1 MRGLAPWALTGL
13 ACAAAGLAADALG
26 LPAPWLLAGLVGGLA
41 VAVARGSA
49 LQVPRAPTV
58 VSQATVGVTLGAA
71 VAPGSLSG
79 LAGAWWAVLAVVA
92 LTLGLSVAVALLL
105 ARVTGLDR
113 VTAGLGLLPG
123 AAPALVSVGDD
134 VGADARLVA
143 TMQYARVLLVVASV
157 PALALLLGSGSS
169 ARPGRAVGPEPLAGL
184 EPVLVAVL
192 VGLVGAGLAALAR
205 SPAASL
211 VGPLL
216 LSAAA
221 GATGL
226 LPIAVPSIASD
237 VAFVT
242 VGASVGLR
250 FDRGSLRHAGRLAP
264 YMAGGVLALTVGS
277 AALGLVLLAALDT
290 DPLTAYLATT
300 PGGISSVLA
309 ATFDS
314 GADLTIVVA
323 VQTLRLMLL
332 ALIAPFA
339 ARLLRV
345 PVPA

>member
-1 MRGLAPWALTGL
+1 
-13 ACAAAGLAADALG
+13 
-26 LPAPWLLAGLVGGLA
+26 
-41 VAVARGSA
+41 
-49 LQVPRAPTV
+49 
-58 VSQATVGVTLGAA
+58 

-105 ARVTGLDR
+105 ARVTDLDR
-113 VTAGLGLLPG
+113 VTAGIGMLPG
-123 AAPALVSVGDD
+123 AAPALISVGDE

-157 PALALLLGSGSS
+157 PALMLLLGSGLS
-169 ARPGRAVGPEPLAGL
+169 AQPGGGVGAEPSVGP
-184 EPVLVAVL
+184 EPVLVAVV
-192 VGLVGAGLAALAR
+192 VGLVGAGLAALAH

-216 LSAAA
+216 LSAVA

-226 LPIAVPSIASD
+226 LPVAVPSIAAD
-237 VAFVT
+237 MAFAI

-250 FDRGSLRHAGRLAP
+250 FDRESLRHAGRLAP
-264 YMAGGVLALTVGS
+264 YMAGAVLALTAGS

-290 DPLTAYLATT
+290 DALTAYLATT

-314 GADLTIVVA
+314 GADVTIVVA

-332 ALIAPFA
+332 ALISPFA

>member
-1 MRGLAPWALTGL
+1 MRGLVPWGPAVL
-13 ACAAAGLAADALG
+13 ACATAGLGADALE

-49 LQVPRAPTV
+49 LRVPRAPTV

-79 LAGAWWAVLAVVA
+79 LTGAWWAVLAVVA
-92 LTLGLSVAVALLL
+92 LTLGLSVAVALIL
-105 ARVTGLDR
+105 ARVTDLDR
-113 VTAGLGLLPG
+113 LTAGIGMLPG
-123 AAPALVSVGDD
+123 AAPALISVGDEI
-134 VGADARLVA
+134 GADARLVA
-143 TMQYARVLLVVASV
+143 TMQYGRVLLVVATV
-157 PALALLLGSGSS
+157 PALALLLGPGAS
-169 ARPGRAVGPEPLAGL
+169 ARSGGAVGPEPAGGP
-184 EPVLVAVL
+184 EPVLVAVV

-216 LSAAA
+216 LSAVV

-226 LPIAVPSIASD
+226 LPIVVPSIAAD
-237 VAFVT
+237 AAFVI

-250 FDRGSLRHAGRLAP
+250 FDRESLRHAGRLAP
-264 YMAGGVLALTVGS
+264 YMAGAVLALTAGS
-277 AALGLVLLAALDT
+277 AALGLVLLVALDT

-309 ATFDS
+309 ATFDT
-314 GADLTIVVA
+314 GADPTTVVA

-332 ALIAPFA
+332 ALIAPLA
-339 ARLLRV
+339 ARLLRA